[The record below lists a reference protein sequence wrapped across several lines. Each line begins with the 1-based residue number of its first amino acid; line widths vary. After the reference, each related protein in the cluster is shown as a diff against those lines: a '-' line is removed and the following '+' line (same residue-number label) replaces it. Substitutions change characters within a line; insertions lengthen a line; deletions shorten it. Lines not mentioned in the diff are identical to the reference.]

1 MPLRFPCLVAL
12 CLVLSLVPGFSLPA
26 AADDGENGIGIAEE
40 VLDIDDVAL
49 RVRMRLPEGWRQ
61 ALEYGHTLSAYT
73 QAGGGR
79 ALSVTV
85 DPNETLLALGVPEFP
100 LFADGERVESW
111 AGEFAGHPARFFRGR
126 GNERNHVLGLGRV
139 LAGTRLVIQLDTCI
153 GPYARPVV
161 VVARSAGEIESLR
174 SDPHLAALASMVT
187 LELPSTVQP
196 CANDLAEGLGAAE
209 IDPPVGEG
217 WVRREAL
224 GLSVTL
230 PARFAWHPYP
240 GDAGFAAQDVA
251 LPDDWFMSVFT
262 DGIEHADIWREE
274 LPPDADTSALSLDDE
289 ALAARFEAHRV
300 SFEGDDG
307 EGHAIIL
314 VSRERGEDGEH
325 LALVMLSLGQPAAR
339 ALPRLGAILSR
350 LGAAQD

>member
-1 MPLRFPCLVAL
+1 MPFRLPCLVAF
-12 CLVLSLVPGFSLPA
+12 CLALAPGFSLPA
-26 AADDGENGIGIAEE
+26 AAEDRENAGSIVDE

-49 RVRMRLPEGWRQ
+49 RVRMRLPEGWSQ
-61 ALEYGHTLSAYT
+61 ALEYGHTLTAYT

-126 GNERNHVLGLGRV
+126 GNERNHILGLGRV
-139 LAGTRLVIQLDTCI
+139 LDGTRLVVQLNTCI
-153 GPYARPVV
+153 GAYARPVV
-161 VVARSAGEIESLR
+161 VVARGAGDIESLR
-174 SDPHLAALASMVT
+174 SDSHLAALSALVT
-187 LELPSTVQP
+187 LELPAAVQP
-196 CANDLAEGLGAAE
+196 CADDLAEGLGAVAV
-209 IDPPVGEG
+209 DPPAGEG

-230 PARFAWHPYP
+230 PARFEWHSYP

-262 DGIEHADIWREE
+262 DRIERADIWRDE
-274 LPPDADTSALSLDDE
+274 LPPDADIRALSLDDE

-300 SFEGDDG
+300 AFDGDDG

-314 VSRERGEDGEH
+314 VSPQPGENGGH

-350 LGAAQD
+350 LEAAED